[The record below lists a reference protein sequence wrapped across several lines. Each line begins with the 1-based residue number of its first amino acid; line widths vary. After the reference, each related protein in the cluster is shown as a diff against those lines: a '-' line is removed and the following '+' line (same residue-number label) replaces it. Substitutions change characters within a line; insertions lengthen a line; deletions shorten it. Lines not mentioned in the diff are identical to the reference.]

1 MWSVSALVVCL
12 LAAGPG
18 EGRQVAA
25 TRNVRGV
32 VCDEAGK
39 PVAGARVSLMPG
51 AGPEEIRTDAEGKF
65 EAPDY
70 GLFADRSDVPYVLL
84 VRHEKR
90 SLAAAVDVGDRS
102 KALRVTV
109 VPAVTVKG
117 RVTDPEDKPVQK
129 ALIYLHLMTGRW
141 GHGLNRGTAVDANG
155 CYEVPAVPVGREYSV
170 RASADGYGEDRAK
183 LEVPSGS
190 SGVVTASTIMLRRA
204 DRSLSGL
211 VVDQKGKPVADALI
225 NVLGKGQRPRVA
237 HTDKDGKFSV
247 DGVIDAAVRVTAY
260 AKDRS
265 AYGRAEA
272 RGGDKDVKIVL
283 RDRGVFS
290 SIMVVPQE
298 PPSLVGKPLGKL
310 DEMGLKPP
318 LAGAEGKRVLV
329 CFWDM
334 EQRPSRHCLRP
345 LAARS
350 DELAGKGVVIAC
362 VHASAV
368 DRTQVTAWL
377 EENKVA
383 VPAGMVPDEKDKT
396 PQERARHRWGVR
408 ALPWLILTDE
418 KHTVRAEGFALRE
431 LDHRL
436 KSPGQSK
443 HPTRPA
449 PPRLY
454 RY

>member
-1 MWSVSALVVCL
+1 MWSVPALVVFL
-12 LAAGPG
+12 FAAAPA
-18 EGRQVAA
+18 EGRQAAA

-70 GLFADRSDVPYVLL
+70 GLFANRSDVPYVLL
-84 VRHEKR
+84 VRHEKL
-90 SLAAAVDVGDRS
+90 SLAAAVDVGDRG
-102 KALRVTV
+102 KPLRVTV

-117 RVTDPEDKPVQK
+117 RVADPADKPV
-129 ALIYLHLMTGRW
+129 AGARILLYLQIGRW

-155 CYEVPAVPVGREYSV
+155 CYEVRAVPTGREYRV
-170 RASADGYGEDRAK
+170 AASADGYGEDAAK
-183 LEVPSGS
+183 LEVAPGG
-190 SGVVTASTIMLRRA
+190 SGVVTASTIVLRRA

-211 VVDQKGKPVADALI
+211 VVDQKGKPVAGALI
-225 NVLGKGQRPRVA
+225 NVLGKGQRPRAA

-247 DGVIDAAVRVTAY
+247 DGVIDGAVRVSAY

-272 RGGDKDVKIVL
+272 RGGDKDVKVVL
-283 RDRGVFS
+283 IDRGVFS
-290 SIMVVPQE
+290 SIITVPQE
-298 PPSLVGKPLGKL
+298 PPSLIGKPLGKL
-310 DEMGLKPP
+310 DELNVALP
-318 LAGAEGKRVLV
+318 AEKIRGKRVLV

-334 EQRPSRHCLRP
+334 EQRPSRHSVRQ
-345 LAARS
+345 LAARG
-350 DELAGKGVVIAC
+350 DELAAKGVVVAC
-362 VHASAV
+362 VHASVV
-368 DRTQVTAWL
+368 DRAQLTAWL
-377 EENKVA
+377 EKNKVTI
-383 VPAGMVPDEKDKT
+383 PAGMVPDEKDKA
-396 PQERARHRWGVR
+396 PQETARHRWGVR
-408 ALPWLILTDE
+408 GLPWLILTDE
-418 KHTVRAEGFALRE
+418 KHVVRDEGFALRE

-449 PPRLY
+449 PQKLY